1 MDDLKKIAQ
10 QFAAAA
16 NVAGPS
22 SYIPEV
28 QAFAQAGSIEDAVKR
43 GIGAGSVVAGQKAKE
58 ADAADEAARKAA
70 AARIAQKMDPKNFQ
84 KVRKADGGFAFYDP
98 DGKEISI
105 NDYASVTGL
114 RRAEILADSENP
126 IDQEYIN
133 DYKNMNDLAQ
143 AFYNGDQ
150 ATIKSFTDAN
160 PELAGRK
167 PADLMSELIRKYP
180 HMYGRGGAGGAAYQ
194 QTLKNRGMQIF
205 NPGALAGYGTGAGSG
220 GGWSPS

>member
-28 QAFAQAGSIEDAVKR
+28 QAFAQAGSMEDILKR
-43 GIGAGSVVAGQKAKE
+43 GLSGSASLAGQKAKE
-58 ADAADEAARKAA
+58 ADEADEAARRAA
-70 AARIAQKMDPKNFQ
+70 EARLKERMNPANFR
-84 KVRKADGGFAFYDP
+84 KERKADGGFAFFDP

-105 NDYASVTGL
+105 NDYASVTGQ
-114 RRAEILADSENP
+114 RRAEILSDSENP
-126 IDQEYIN
+126 VDQEYIN
-133 DYKNMNDLAQ
+133 DYNNMNELAQ
-143 AFYNGDQ
+143 AFYNNDQ

-180 HMYGRGGAGGAAYQ
+180 HMYGRGGAGGQAYQ

-205 NPGALAGYGTGAGSG
+205 NPGALAGYGGGAGSG

>member
-1 MDDLKKIAQ
+1 MDDLKRIAQ
-10 QFAAAA
+10 QFAQAA

-43 GIGAGSVVAGQKAKE
+43 GIGAGGVVSGQKAKE
-58 ADAADEAARKAA
+58 ADEADAAARAAA
-70 AARIAQKMDPKNFQ
+70 AARIKEKMNPANFR
-84 KVRKADGGFAFYDP
+84 KERKADGGFSFFDP
-98 DGKEISI
+98 DGKEITI
-105 NDYASVTGL
+105 NDYASVTGQ
-114 RRAEILADSENP
+114 RRAEILSDSENP
-126 IDQEYIN
+126 VDQEYIS

-143 AFYNGDQ
+143 AFYNNDQ

-180 HMYGRGGAGGAAYQ
+180 HMYGRGGAGGQAYQ
-194 QTLKNRGMQIF
+194 QTLKNRGTQIF
-205 NPGALAGYGTGAGSG
+205 NPGALSGMGGGGATG